1 MGAATGA
8 ATVMT
13 SAVIDNRPERVEA
26 EDLLAT
32 YLTALKAG
40 KNLSDYT
47 LRNYA
52 TDLGQFFDYLD
63 DCDHSLRTVDR
74 LLVREYLSLLM
85 TSGLAN
91 ASVSRKVSTLRT
103 FYRYLRF
110 EDILDVDPML
120 GVRGP
125 KKEQRLPQFLTIAQI
140 ETLIGTADA
149 TTPKGLRDRAILE
162 LLYASGIRVSEV
174 VGIEVANL
182 DLDDQTVRVFG
193 KGAKERM
200 VVMGKPAVKAVE
212 RYMQESRP
220 RLAQKPE
227 TALFLNRDGGRLS
240 QRAVQI
246 MVRHYATEAGIEKA
260 VHPHLLRH
268 TFATHLLEGGAELH
282 VVQTLLGHANVNT
295 TQIYTHVTDYAKR
308 KAIEESLD
316 GIARIEEERRKS
328 RATRRGAAAD

>member
-1 MGAATGA
+1 
-8 ATVMT
+8 MT
-13 SAVIDNRPERVEA
+13 SAAIDSRPERVEA

-32 YLTALKAG
+32 YLIALKAR

-63 DCDHSLRTVDR
+63 DRGNGLRTVDR
-74 LLVREYLSLLM
+74 LLVREYLSSLV

-103 FYRYLRF
+103 FYRYLRN

-125 KKEQRLPQFLTIAQI
+125 KKEQRLPQFLTLTQI
-140 ETLIGTADA
+140 ETLIMTADGD
-149 TTPKGLRDRAILE
+149 TPKGLRDRAILE

-174 VGIEVANL
+174 VGVEVANV

-212 RYMQESRP
+212 RYVQEGRP
-220 RLAQKPE
+220 RLAQKPA

-268 TFATHLLEGGAELH
+268 TFATHLLEGGAELR

-328 RATRRGAAAD
+328 RERR

>member
-1 MGAATGA
+1 MVTKATKMA
-8 ATVMT
+8 RATKVARAT
-13 SAVIDNRPERVEA
+13 ESRTERVEA

-32 YLTALKAG
+32 YLTTLKAR

-47 LRNYA
+47 LRNYSN
-52 TDLGQFFDYLD
+52 DLRQFFDYLD
-63 DCDHSLRTVDR
+63 DRGNGLRTVDR
-74 LLVREYLSLLM
+74 LLVREYLSSLVA
-85 TSGLAN
+85 SGLAN

-103 FYRYLRF
+103 FYRYLRN

-125 KKEQRLPQFLTIAQI
+125 KKEQRLPQFLTLTQI
-140 ETLIGTADA
+140 ETLIMTADGD
-149 TTPKGLRDRAILE
+149 TPKGLRDRAILE

-174 VGIEVANL
+174 VGIEVANV

-200 VVMGKPAVKAVE
+200 VVMGKPAVRAVR
-212 RYMQESRP
+212 RYMRESRP

-246 MVRHYATEAGIEKA
+246 MVRHYATEAGIEKS

-268 TFATHLLEGGAELH
+268 TFATHLLEGGAELR

-328 RATRRGAAAD
+328 RTNRS